1 MKKFWLLILALVV
14 FSNGAA
20 LFADEDRPS
29 LKDYE
34 NPVFEDDDK
43 TDDLLDS

>member
-1 MKKFWLLILALVV
+1 MKKLLLFALALVV
-14 FSNGAA
+14 FSNGAL

-43 TDDLLDS
+43 TDELLDG